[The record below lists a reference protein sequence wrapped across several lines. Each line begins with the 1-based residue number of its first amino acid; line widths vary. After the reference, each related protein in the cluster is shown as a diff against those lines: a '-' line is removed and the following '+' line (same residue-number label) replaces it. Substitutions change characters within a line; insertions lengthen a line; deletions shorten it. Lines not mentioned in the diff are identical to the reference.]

1 MITDG
6 LAPLSERPR
15 WGSRRGEGVR
25 L

>member
-15 WGSRRGEGVR
+15 WGSRRCEGVR